1 MCVRSKIKKKIKKHI
16 RYCVK
21 LNINI
26 YIYKPNWPKPNNS
39 QPNKTQL
46 EPNKTLTLTPIKSI
60 NQYPTNQ
67 TSTHTLSLKLYF
79 FFFIP
84 KQSNTTTNTS
94 ISGALPIPTP
104 GTDRANVNISFGRN
118 WELLQNRYV
127 GTGHPDI
134 TKYEWIVN
142 HHRDT
147 LASHLGHADHL
158 AYFAT
163 AEGETIGRIR
173 YTMLERMLQP
183 VGYVLREKII
193 FSKR

>member
-1 MCVRSKIKKKIKKHI
+1 VCVRSKIKKKIKKHI

-84 KQSNTTTNTS
+84 MHTS
-94 ISGALPIPTP
+94 QNEKNEIEKKKEKKLKLVWATLLVVHKKKELGERTQLFSLRALCLF
-104 GTDRANVNISFGRN
+104 S
-118 WELLQNRYV
+118 
-127 GTGHPDI
+127 
-134 TKYEWIVN
+134 TK
-142 HHRDT
+142 
-147 LASHLGHADHL
+147 
-158 AYFAT
+158 
-163 AEGETIGRIR
+163 TI
-173 YTMLERMLQP
+173 L
-183 VGYVLREKII
+183 
-193 FSKR
+193 FC